1 MRNKEYGMCN
11 VLGEENLAKAMD
23 DKLDDGYTIHSIVW
37 KGQAQVMPMG
47 IVKPEEQVGIPIDR
61 YLLVVERDFV
71 PLSLEDEE
79 PIEGEFE

>member
-37 KGQAQVMPMG
+37 KGQAQVTPMG
-47 IVKPEEQVGIPIDR
+47 IVKPEEQVGIAIDR